1 MESVETR
8 SPGRYPP
15 VGTWILPMLVVL
27 TAVAAVASAQA
38 GTEKPLLALLVPL
51 LVAAVHVRQHHR
63 LRHRRQ

>member
-8 SPGRYPP
+8 TPGRYPP
-15 VGTWILPMLVVL
+15 LATWILPMLVVL
-27 TAVAAVASAQA
+27 TAVLAVASVQS

-51 LVAAVHVRQHHR
+51 LVAAVHARQLHR